1 MKNAIVISF
10 SVIVVILIIA
20 GIIGF
25 SYFNKRLTE
34 SKESKGS
41 TEILSETGKGAVETS
56 LPLQITSPSDQST
69 VTSAFITLR
78 GKTTAQ
84 AEVFVNEKE
93 TNADPDGNFSVQL
106 ELEEGENPIMV
117 VANDANGNVGEKEI
131 TILYEIQE

>member
-1 MKNAIVISF
+1 MKNAVIIFF
-10 SVIVVILIIA
+10 SVIVIIFITL

-34 SKESKGS
+34 SKGLKGS

-56 LPLQITSPSDQST
+56 LPLQIISPSDQST

-84 AEVFVNEKE
+84 AEVFVNDKE
-93 TNADPDGNFSVQL
+93 TTADPDGNFSVQL
-106 ELEEGENPIMV
+106 ELDEGENPIMV

-131 TILYEIQE
+131 TLMYEIQE

>member
-1 MKNAIVISF
+1 MKNAIAVTF
-10 SVIVVILIIA
+10 SVIAIIFITL

-34 SKESKGS
+34 SKELKGS
-41 TEILSETGKGAVETS
+41 TEILSEIEKGAVETS

-93 TNADPDGNFSVQL
+93 TAADPDGNFSVQL

-131 TILYEIQE
+131 TLMYEIQE